1 MDSLRCDLV
10 DARGNDLLTGLS
22 LTKVDGEEIRKVLVT
37 PPNSPFK
44 IRLRGQTQS
53 GFAFERMSRGLSRPE
68 STFMRAT
75 FAGNEA
81 TATFGRV
88 SPSSQRRMI
97 RRGAFIQL
105 SYDAPRDR
113 DKQGKTESIVV
124 TVTSR
129 SGVKF
134 STYIRMLL
142 V

>member
-1 MDSLRCDLV
+1 
-10 DARGNDLLTGLS
+10 
-22 LTKVDGEEIRKVLVT
+22 
-37 PPNSPFK
+37 
-44 IRLRGQTQS
+44 
-53 GFAFERMSRGLSRPE
+53 
-68 STFMRAT
+68 MRAT
-75 FAGNEA
+75 FAGNEFTA
-81 TATFGRV
+81 KIGERHVQVQLQVINKGAHEEMSFEAKATFGRV